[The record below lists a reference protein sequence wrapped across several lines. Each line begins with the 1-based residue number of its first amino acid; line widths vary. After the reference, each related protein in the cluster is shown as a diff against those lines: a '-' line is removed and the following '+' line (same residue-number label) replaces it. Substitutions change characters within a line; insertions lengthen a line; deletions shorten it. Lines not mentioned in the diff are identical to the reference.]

1 MFLQL
6 NAKRKLV
13 GNEWRFYV
21 QPVAGVI
28 ADETSNALDSTP
40 IDMQDVFSAN
50 KEWHT
55 RGANN
60 QSNVLPHYSLVQRD
74 ESAAFVLAVQER
86 RLARGVPLPPQSRS
100 PLQNLLVWRYCRASF
115 NESSFLAAYVRAR
128 NTGEM
133 APLPSMAWLAKVLH
147 GVSADYYD
155 DNGNY
160 KPEKAGFR
168 EQFKLAG
175 VPCPFEHGE
184 SLLFA
189 LFGFILIY
197 IRHIVYCWYN
207 VAHTRNQADLGHSLP
222 RGRGREAL
230 LPSVDIQSNTYSSR
244 LIKWAL
250 GLR

>member
-6 NAKRKLV
+6 NAKRKLMD
-13 GNEWRFYV
+13 NEWRFYA
-21 QPVAGVI
+21 QPVADVV
-28 ADETSNALDSTP
+28 ADATPSNALDSTP
-40 IDMQDVFSAN
+40 IDMQGVFSAN
-50 KEWHT
+50 KEWYT
-55 RGANN
+55 YGANK

-100 PLQNLLVWRYCRASF
+100 PLQNLLVSLYCRAGF
-115 NESSFLAAYVRAR
+115 DVSSFFAEYVRAR
-128 NTGEM
+128 NAGEM

-147 GVSADYYD
+147 GVSTDYYD

-184 SLLFA
+184 LFLFA
-189 LFGFILIY
+189 YFVLY
-197 IRHIVYCWYN
+197 
-207 VAHTRNQADLGHSLP
+207 
-222 RGRGREAL
+222 
-230 LPSVDIQSNTYSSR
+230 
-244 LIKWAL
+244 
-250 GLR
+250 